1 MREHEPPERPLEARE
16 GEAGDGGQTV
26 VADFQTPGA

>member
-1 MREHEPPERPLEARE
+1 MREDEPPERSLEAGE

-26 VADFQTPGA
+26 VADLQTPGA

>member
-16 GEAGDGGQTV
+16 GEAGDGGQAV
-26 VADFQTPGA
+26 VTDL